1 LNQQMPATITDG
13 TALPPFQTLVDAH
26 ASAVAR
32 FLRGMVGAQAAEDA
46 LQETFLAALRAYPSF
61 DGANPRAWLLTIAR
75 NKAIDE
81 ARSSKRRPATLA
93 DPDDVAV
100 EPRSD
105 RQDGASLWAEVGAL
119 PPKQRAAVVLRFALD
134 LRYREVGEAM
144 GCSEEAA
151 RRSVHEGLKSL
162 RKSDAIEE
170 VRA

>member
-1 LNQQMPATITDG
+1 MPG
-13 TALPPFQTLVDAH
+13 TATAASSATTLPPFQAVIDAH
-26 ASAVAR
+26 AVSVAR

-46 LQETFLAALRAYPSF
+46 LQETFLAALRAYPRF

-75 NKAIDE
+75 NKAID
-81 ARSSKRRPATLA
+81 AVRAAKRRPEPLA
-93 DPDDVAV
+93 DPDQVAADPGGARQEGTTLWAAV
-100 EPRSD
+100 ET
-105 RQDGASLWAEVGAL
+105 L
-119 PPKQRAAVVLRFALD
+119 PPKQRAAIVLRFAVD
-134 LRYREVGEAM
+134 LRYREVGAAM

>member
-1 LNQQMPATITDG
+1 MPPTPKAAATP
-13 TALPPFQTLVDAH
+13 PPFQTLLDSH
-26 ASAVAR
+26 ATAVAR
-32 FLRGMVGAQAAEDA
+32 FLRGMIGAQAAEDA
-46 LQETFLAALRAYPSF
+46 LQETFLAALRAYPGF

-75 NKAIDE
+75 HKAIDE
-81 ARSSKRRPATLA
+81 GRAAGRRPTPLAEPDEVASEGGVEVAATPALWS
-93 DPDDVAV
+93 AV
-100 EPRSD
+100 
-105 RQDGASLWAEVGAL
+105 GVL

-151 RRSVHEGLKSL
+151 RRSVHEALKSL